1 MEEKIKQK
9 NSKSTKISER
19 VIDLE
24 HHKHIRALQD
34 KQINDLRQ
42 FDFDENRIQLKNIHL
57 AKVAE
62 LSEKHIA
69 LNMMNI
75 DR

>member
-1 MEEKIKQK
+1 M
-9 NSKSTKISER
+9 
-19 VIDLE
+19 
-24 HHKHIRALQD
+24 
-34 KQINDLRQ
+34 NDLRQ
-42 FDFDENRIQLKNIHL
+42 FDFDENRNQLKNIHL

-75 DR
+75 DRQNLLRNYNDRLRTKAARDKSSFTSGDYGNATFFT